1 MEYRNLVTFLRVAEL
16 GNFTKAA
23 EQLGYAQSTVTFH
36 IQSLENELGLVL
48 FDRIGKKISLTDAGQ
63 ALVSYAN
70 EIMKIQSE
78 IDQLKASSHE
88 LNGRLRIGVTE
99 SMLTSFM
106 VDVISKYNEQYP
118 HVSLDIT
125 ADTSPTI
132 LNLIRS
138 SDLDIGLVMGRRIVD
153 PDFKRVLIREAR
165 VSFIAPSSDPLAG
178 KDMVSFTELAEG
190 RLILPEKSSIYRR
203 AVEEVAADYGCV
215 LKPAI
220 QVNNTA
226 AIIRMV
232 QAGKGISFLPEYAVH
247 WEIENGTL
255 QFLNIKVPA
264 QPRFFIQVV
273 YHSQKWITPQMQ
285 KFIDMLTPVLKKLP
299 TK

>member
-125 ADTSPTI
+125 TDTSPTI

-255 QFLNIKVPA
+255 HFLNIKTPA

>member
-1 MEYRNLVTFLRVAEL
+1 MEYRNLITFLRVAEL

-36 IQSLENELGLVL
+36 IQSLESELGLVL
-48 FDRIGKKISLTDAGQ
+48 FDRIGKKVTLTDAGQ
-63 ALVSYAN
+63 ALIGYAN
-70 EIMKIQSE
+70 EIMRIQAE
-78 IDQLKASSHE
+78 IEELKCGSREPH
-88 LNGRLRIGVTE
+88 GRLRIGVTE
-99 SMLTSFM
+99 SMLTSFLA
-106 VDVISKYNEQYP
+106 DVISKYNEQYP
-118 HVSLDIT
+118 QVSLDIT
-125 ADTSPTI
+125 TDTSPTI
-132 LNLIRS
+132 LNLVRS

-153 PDFKRVLIREAR
+153 PDFKRILIREAK

-178 KDMVSFTELAEG
+178 KDSVSFAELAEG
-190 RLILPEKSSIYRR
+190 RLILPEKDSIYRR
-203 AVEEVAADYGCV
+203 AVEEVAADYDCI

-255 QFLNIKVPA
+255 HFLNVETHSHP
-264 QPRFFIQVV
+264 QFFIQVI
-273 YHSQKWITPQMQ
+273 YHTQKWVTPQMQ
-285 KFIDMLTPVLKKLP
+285 KFIDMLTPVLENLP
-299 TK
+299 V